1 MIEQQN
7 KLLNKRIEQLFNILE
22 KESFQCCLLKG
33 QQGNA
38 SMYPNPLMRC
48 FGGIDVWI
56 NTDEQPY

>member
-1 MIEQQN
+1 M
-7 KLLNKRIEQLFNILE
+7 NKRIEQLFNILE